1 MAGVNQLQARLSSW
15 SADVPAPVLAV
26 FRGVGQ
32 VFFQENALTGALF
45 VLGIALSS
53 PLMALGAVVGS
64 AIGLI
69 TARLLKFDESE
80 VLAGIYGFNSTLVG
94 IATLF
99 FFKLGAVSLIL
110 LIVGCIAAAI
120 VTRLMRRYLPFPT
133 YTLPFIVTTWALYFL
148 GMALGVPR
156 VESGGPPITA
166 NFIEATAHG
175 IGQVMFQA
183 SIWTGLLFLVGIA
196 INDWEHAIWVVL
208 ASLLGMLVGMY
219 VATAATAPDEERLV
233 DRGLL
238 ENVGLGLYGYNATLA
253 AVALFLWRRSLIPPL
268 LGILIS
274 VPITEYFPM
283 LGLPTLTAPFVLA
296 TWLVLVLGWLEG
308 RFFGPSAP
316 SSP

>member
-1 MAGVNQLQARLSSW
+1 MTGVNQQRPHAPSW
-15 SADVPAPVLAV
+15 SANDIPAPVLAV
-26 FRGVGQ
+26 FRGIGQ

-53 PLMALGAVVGS
+53 PLMAVGALVGS
-64 AIGLI
+64 AIGMA
-69 TARLLKFDESE
+69 TARVLKFDESE

-94 IATLF
+94 IATLVF
-99 FFKLGAVSLIL
+99 FRLGAVSIL
-110 LIVGCIAAAI
+110 LLVVGCIAAAI

-148 GMALGVPR
+148 GLALGVAR
-156 VESGGPPITA
+156 VEVGGPPAAA
-166 NFIEATAHG
+166 NFVEATAHG

-183 SIWTGLLFLVGIA
+183 SVWTGLLFLVGIA
-196 INDWEHAIWVVL
+196 INDWRHALWVVL
-208 ASLLGMLVGMY
+208 ASLLGMLVGIY
-219 VATAATAPDEERLV
+219 HHDSAEEVAA
-233 DRGLL
+233 
-238 ENVGLGLYGYNATLA
+238 LGLYGYNATLT

-274 VPITEYFPM
+274 VPITEYFPL

-296 TWLVLVLGWLEG
+296 TWLVLAFGWLEA
-308 RFFGPSAP
+308 RLFGPPVP